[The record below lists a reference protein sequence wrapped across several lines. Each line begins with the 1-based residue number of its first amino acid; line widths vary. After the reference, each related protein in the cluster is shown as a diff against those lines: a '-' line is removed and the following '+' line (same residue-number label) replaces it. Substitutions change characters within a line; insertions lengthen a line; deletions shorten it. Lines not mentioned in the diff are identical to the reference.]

1 MEIGLIYSNKDPQ
14 QTETRNFVRRFVNER
29 GILAQII
36 ESVQPVTSPTV
47 IINGHTLRDLRLTPR
62 GMNPRMFPSKDDIAQ
77 AIEQHLWSL

>member
-1 MEIGLIYSNKDPQ
+1 MEIGLIYSNKDPK
-14 QTETRNFVRRFVNER
+14 QTETRNFVRRFVYER

-47 IINGHTLRDLRLTPR
+47 VINGHTLRDLRLTPR
-62 GMNPRMFPSKDDIAQ
+62 GMNPRMFPDQDDIAR